1 MTNEILMLPLRD
13 IRPYERN
20 PRLNDD
26 SVDAV
31 ANSIRDFGFRA
42 PIIVDKEHVII
53 AGHTRYKAAKK
64 LRLKT
69 VPVIV
74 ADDMTPEQVEA
85 YRIADNSA
93 GSASTWDLDLLA
105 DILPDIDFDMAD
117 YGLDLDVV
125 STYEDQQTE
134 IVEDEAPE
142 PDFEKEATVKRGE
155 VWKLGGHFLM
165 CGDSSIPEDL
175 RKLMARGGGRMSN
188 MTFTDPPYGVAIG
201 SKNKMLNEV
210 CGDNGG
216 RVTEDIEN
224 DNIDIDTLHSI
235 LVEAFTNLRENS
247 EEDASYYVTSPQGGG
262 LGEMMMMMR
271 EAGLPVRHLLMWVKN
286 VATFSMR
293 RLDYDYQH
301 EPIMYTWG
309 RSHNFYG
316 AGKIKTT
323 VWPFDKPHKCDLHPT
338 MKPVALIAEAI
349 LNSSKKGDIVTDI
362 FGGSGSTM
370 IACEQLGRECRMM
383 ELDPHY
389 CDVIIKRWEDF
400 TGKKAEKVVG

>member
-155 VWKLGGHFLM
+155 VWIRVKSLK
-165 CGDSSIPEDL
+165 SVSTY
-175 RKLMARGGGRMSN
+175 SN
-188 MTFTDPPYGVAIG
+188 
-201 SKNKMLNEV
+201 
-210 CGDNGG
+210 
-216 RVTEDIEN
+216 
-224 DNIDIDTLHSI
+224 
-235 LVEAFTNLRENS
+235 
-247 EEDASYYVTSPQGGG
+247 
-262 LGEMMMMMR
+262 
-271 EAGLPVRHLLMWVKN
+271 VR
-286 VATFSMR
+286 
-293 RLDYDYQH
+293 
-301 EPIMYTWG
+301 
-309 RSHNFYG
+309 
-316 AGKIKTT
+316 
-323 VWPFDKPHKCDLHPT
+323 
-338 MKPVALIAEAI
+338 
-349 LNSSKKGDIVTDI
+349 
-362 FGGSGSTM
+362 
-370 IACEQLGRECRMM
+370 
-383 ELDPHY
+383 
-389 CDVIIKRWEDF
+389 
-400 TGKKAEKVVG
+400 

>member
-1 MTNEILMLPLRD
+1 MTEIQMLPLRD

-31 ANSIRDFGFRA
+31 ANSIRDFGFRS
-42 PIIVDKEHVII
+42 PIIVDREHVII

-64 LRLKT
+64 LGLKT

-74 ADDMTPEQVEA
+74 ADDMTPEQAEA

-117 YGLDLDVV
+117 YGLDLDLV

-142 PDFEKEATVKRGE
+142 PDFEKEATVKKGE

-165 CGDSSIPEDL
+165 CGDSSIPDDI
-175 RKLMARGGGRMSN
+175 RKLMAQGGGRMSN

-201 SKNKMLNEV
+201 TKNKMLNEV
-210 CGDNGG
+210 CGDEGG
-216 RVTEDIEN
+216 RVTVDIEN
-224 DNIDIDTLHSI
+224 DNIDIDTLHEI
-235 LVEAFTNLRENS
+235 LVSAFTNLRENS
-247 EEDASYYVTSPQGGG
+247 EEDASYYVTSPQGGE
-262 LGEMMMMMR
+262 LGMMMMMMK
-271 EAGLPVRHLLMWVKN
+271 ESGLPVRHLLMWVKN

-309 RSHNFYG
+309 KSHNFYG

-338 MKPVALIAEAI
+338 MKPIALIAEAI